1 MTPDKTQLTKGA
13 NITLGLLGVLLVGIE
28 IGKQA
33 AGGDYASAYT
43 LTAAAVASLASG
55 NVSAVLN
62 LLQQYLPKSPVQPE
76 PPVCAASDDATDSKG
91 DA

>member
-1 MTPDKTQLTKGA
+1 MKQDSGQLMKGA

-33 AGGDYASAYT
+33 SGGDYASAYT

-55 NVSAVLN
+55 NVGAVLG
-62 LLQQYLPKSPVQPE
+62 LLQQYLPK
-76 PPVCAASDDATDSKG
+76 PPAPPAPPAAEDTNDSKG